1 MKNYI
6 AITLFLA
13 LFLIES
19 LIGKTFQQ
27 PTNFTCEELAANQM
41 GYWVDYMLQYC
52 LMKAV
57 FMVIMV
63 TAIPVLMLIKVKLD
77 IWDWCVLGV
86 WWATEI
92 ITVADWKI
100 NGNTRN
106 EAVDWCV
113 ISSVLLL
120 LILLKIKTYGIR
132 NKRTGIY

>member
-6 AITLFLA
+6 AIILFLA

-19 LIGKTFQQ
+19 LIGGAFYQ
-27 PTNFTCEELAANQM
+27 PTNFTCEELSANQM
-41 GYWVDYMLQYC
+41 GYWIDYMIQYC

-63 TAIPVLMLIKVKLD
+63 TFIPILMLIKVKLD
-77 IWDWCVLGV
+77 LWDWCVLGV

-100 NGNTRN
+100 NGNTRQ
-106 EAVDWCV
+106 ETVDWWV
-113 ISSVLLL
+113 IIPVLLL
-120 LILLKIKTYGIR
+120 LILFKIKMYGIT
-132 NKRTGIY
+132 NKRRGIY

>member
-6 AITLFLA
+6 AIILFLA

-19 LIGKTFQQ
+19 FIGKTFQQ

-41 GYWVDYMLQYC
+41 GYWIDYMLQYC

-57 FMVIMV
+57 FMAIMV
-63 TAIPVLMLIKVKLD
+63 TFIPILMLIKVKLD
-77 IWDWCVLGV
+77 LWDWCVLGV

-100 NGNTRN
+100 NGNTRR
-106 EAVDWCV
+106 ETVDWWV
-113 ISSVLLL
+113 ITSVLLL
-120 LILLKIKTYGIR
+120 LILLKIKTYGIT
-132 NKRTGIY
+132 NKRGRIY